1 MHRGRLLIVT
11 AIIETGTGIGLL
23 VVPRFVLA
31 LLLGISPAAAE
42 TVFVGRVAGAALL
55 AIGVASWLSRGEKQ
69 SGLLTGILAYDV
81 VAAGLLAF
89 AGSVLGMNGV
99 LLWLAVAVHAALAVW
114 CVACLKV

>member
-1 MHRGRLLIVT
+1 MHHGRLLIVT
-11 AIIETGTGIGLL
+11 AIIETGAGIGLL
-23 VVPRFVLA
+23 VVPKFVLA
-31 LLLGISPAAAE
+31 LLLGISAAAE

-55 AIGVASWLSRGEKQ
+55 AIGVACWLSRGEKQ

-81 VAAGLLAF
+81 VAAGLLAH